1 MFLRQT
7 DIDITILLLYVD
19 DMIITNID
27 YDRISWLP
35 PCIFLYDL
43 GHLTYFLWIEVH
55 NLAQGIFLTNT
66 NTIKALLL

>member
-7 DIDITILLLYVD
+7 DIDIIILLLYVD

-35 PCIFLYDL
+35 PCIFLYE
-43 GHLTYFLWIEVH
+43 GSWTSR
-55 NLAQGIFLTNT
+55 
-66 NTIKALLL
+66 LLFVN